1 MGISIDSSPEGL
13 LNRSLK
19 TGGGILSTPKGCS
32 SPSSET
38 EELLVSSTEGSSD
51 PSRIK
56 QRCQVIGE
64 EMKEKEV
71 KSERWVPKRI
81 TPLGP
86 WARNDL
92 TVKFLPRLEEGGEQ
106 DHVRDLSWPASSSP
120 ATPYSRV
127 PGWGGGVFLCLH
139 LPTHPV

>member
-1 MGISIDSSPEGL
+1 MGISINSTPEGL

-38 EELLVSSTEGSSD
+38 EELLVSTEGSSD

-71 KSERWVPKRI
+71 KSEPWVPKRI

-92 TVKFLPRLEEGGEQ
+92 TVSFCPGLKKVGSKTMCGSCPGLLVPLLPHPSHLCRG
-106 DHVRDLSWPASSSP
+106 S
-120 ATPYSRV
+120 
-127 PGWGGGVFLCLH
+127 VFLCLH
-139 LPTHPV
+139 LPNHPM